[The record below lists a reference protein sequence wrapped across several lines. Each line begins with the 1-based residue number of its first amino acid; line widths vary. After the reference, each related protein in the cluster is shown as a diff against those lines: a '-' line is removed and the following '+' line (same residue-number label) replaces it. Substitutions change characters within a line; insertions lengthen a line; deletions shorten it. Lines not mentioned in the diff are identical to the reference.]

1 DDLADR
7 RPRGRAAFGGAPRA
21 IVHPAFAAVSWA
33 DRGPVRARSGRRRKF
48 LRPPG
53 EFGKNGLGR
62 GAGFGRKRE
71 ILPRYLAGSQ
81 PDETALRAERVA
93 RRGRFQLRRSGQRAN
108 GDGGHMD
115 PGGKAG
121 DGVFSLRVGYDGS
134 SVFEVDLDARHAG
147 LHPLGTSGIAVTVLD
162 AVAVEVHID
171 LAEDD
176 ALVAENTSAAPHL
189 HHGAGFGGTHR
200 SVAVA

>member
-1 DDLADR
+1 LQPVSSAREPHGDVLRRLHAAAAEDHALADLAVGYRFSVEEEPEPPLRRHLHAYGADPVDDEAVGFQIEEGKLRREGLDLRLEVAGAGERQRLPRAAIARNGGRFFLRAPDDLADR

-81 PDETALRAERVA
+81 P
-93 RRGRFQLRRSGQRAN
+93 
-108 GDGGHMD
+108 
-115 PGGKAG
+115 
-121 DGVFSLRVGYDGS
+121 
-134 SVFEVDLDARHAG
+134 
-147 LHPLGTSGIAVTVLD
+147 
-162 AVAVEVHID
+162 
-171 LAEDD
+171 
-176 ALVAENTSAAPHL
+176 
-189 HHGAGFGGTHR
+189 
-200 SVAVA
+200 